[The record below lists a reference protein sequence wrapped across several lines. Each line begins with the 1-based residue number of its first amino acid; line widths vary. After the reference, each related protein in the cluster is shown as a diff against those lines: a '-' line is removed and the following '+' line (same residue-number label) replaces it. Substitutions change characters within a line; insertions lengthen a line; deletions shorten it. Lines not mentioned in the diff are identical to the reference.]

1 MSNYVN
7 VEVRNME
14 VRNMENRELV
24 IAQIVSSIIT
34 KPDVVIGADRDKG
47 VAVHIKTVGELDP
60 NQRST
65 ITLKDL
71 ILQVE
76 KSLVKY

>member
-1 MSNYVN
+1 
-7 VEVRNME
+7 ME
-14 VRNMENRELV
+14 VRNMLRNMETRELV

-47 VAVHIKTVGELDP
+47 LAVHIKTVGELDP
-60 NQRST
+60 NLRST
-65 ITLKDL
+65 MTLKDL

-76 KSLVKY
+76 RSLVEY